1 MSKQRLNKDQKLDFY
16 KSRRRQGDTARLA
29 ESTKYT
35 TRFINYVL
43 KGDRSVND
51 ELANEMYNIS
61 RRRKLTNA

>member
-35 TRFINYVL
+35 T
-43 KGDRSVND
+43 
-51 ELANEMYNIS
+51 
-61 RRRKLTNA
+61 